1 MFTNRRRILK
11 HLLEHI
17 WLQYDNH
24 QALSVHCNDI
34 EHSDEAKELLGKAG
48 IMHELS

>member
-24 QALSVHCNDI
+24 QA
-34 EHSDEAKELLGKAG
+34 KELLAKAG

>member
-17 WLQYDNH
+17 RVQYDDH
-24 QALSVHCNDI
+24 QALSVYCNDI
-34 EHSDEAKELLGKAG
+34 EHCDEAKELLPKAG
-48 IMHELS
+48 IMHGRS